1 MKKAKLIL
9 CVVIACALCMFW
21 SCKKEEPY
29 GQIQGIV
36 TNASTNEPIQ
46 GVNISLSPTGLSA
59 VTGSDGR
66 YEFNDLEADHHRRWQ
81 DCIGRY
87 DVDTHDEWLPP

>member
-59 VTGSDGR
+59 VTGSDAMSSTTLR
-66 YEFNDLEADHHRRWQ
+66 LDNTPFK
-81 DCIGRY
+81 
-87 DVDTHDEWLPP
+87 P